1 MATIT
6 DPKIYVSK
14 ETTCNDST
22 RNCLRKTATIKGV
35 PGKQIKIDAFNVA
48 MANARA
54 GVNTTVTITLEKGGK
69 ETPMSIWID
78 SKAEYIP
85 KVYTFKYIYMADPG
99 EDFIIRWYLR
109 TANAAYEA
117 RMKDCSYTYS
127 LIDVPVPDP
136 VIVEPPEPIEEEPEP
151 TPQTPTYVMVLCDSK
166 EDAENLK
173 TDLTTH
179 IGERQISIWS
189 RNV

>member
-1 MATIT
+1 MTTVT

-14 ETTCNDST
+14 EVTCKDET

-35 PGKQIKIDAFNVA
+35 AGKQIKIDAFNVA
-48 MANARA
+48 MENAKA
-54 GVNTTVTITLEKGGK
+54 GINTTLTITLEKGGK
-69 ETPMSIWID
+69 EVPMSIWID
-78 SKAEYIP
+78 NKDTYIQ

-109 TANAAYEA
+109 TANASYEA

-127 LIDVPVPDP
+127 LVDVPVPDP
-136 VIVEPPEPIEEEPEP
+136 VIVEPEPPVTEPEP
-151 TPQTPTYVMVLCDSK
+151 DTPTYVMILCDSK